1 MLDAASASPGPST
14 EYVGKTVSTVEM
26 LAELLTEA
34 VESLLLKKP
43 LLDLG
48 MGVVGIVER
57 LGNQTFD
64 RLFPSLYT

>member
-26 LAELLTEA
+26 LAELLTES

-43 LLDLG
+43 LLDLR
-48 MGVVGIVER
+48 MGVVGIV
-57 LGNQTFD
+57 
-64 RLFPSLYT
+64 

>member
-1 MLDAASASPGPST
+1 MLSMLSMLDAASASPGPST

-48 MGVVGIVER
+48 MGVVGIV
-57 LGNQTFD
+57 
-64 RLFPSLYT
+64 